1 MLPARREEIE
11 DSGQCTVGLNT
22 VWVWQEAML
31 AHVIVVCI
39 MSFAMWLCVCVCV
52 AAIMTT
58 IGSKSWS
65 SECGLD
71 CNGN

>member
-39 MSFAMWLCVCVCV
+39 MSFGCVCVCGGNYDNNWQQKLV
-52 AAIMTT
+52 KRM
-58 IGSKSWS
+58 WV
-65 SECGLD
+65 GL
-71 CNGN
+71 